1 MLYSIFETAKAC
13 GVKPRTYLRRVVDE
27 DIRNP
32 HTLTLPEPIEELLS
46 D

>member
-1 MLYSIFETAKAC
+1 MLYTIFETAKAC
-13 GVKPRTYLRRVVDE
+13 GVKPREYLRRVVLA

-32 HTLTLPEPIEELLS
+32 HTLTLPEPIEEMLT